1 MTSLPAVPFA
11 SRLTPVELAYQGYL
25 NEIQLSIQHST
36 VLGLYFHNAMLHSR
50 ASRERKLSI
59 SVDLDNRVVD
69 VDAQRKGFGGLI
81 CDRPDPKLADFGP
94 VVD

>member
-1 MTSLPAVPFA
+1 MTSLSAVPFE

-25 NEIQLSIQHST
+25 NGIHFSIQHST
-36 VLGLYFHNAMLHSR
+36 ITGICFHNAMLHSR
-50 ASRERKLSI
+50 AGRERELVI
-59 SVDLDNRVVD
+59 CVDLDNRVVD

-81 CDRPDPKLADFGP
+81 CNRPDPKLADFGP

>member
-1 MTSLPAVPFA
+1 
-11 SRLTPVELAYQGYL
+11 
-25 NEIQLSIQHST
+25 
-36 VLGLYFHNAMLHSR
+36 MLHLR
-50 ASRERKLSI
+50 AGRERKLI
-59 SVDLDNRVVD
+59 ICVDLDNRVVD